1 MVPEEQQKSSVEETF
16 GPVIYSY
23 SRAQAIEDGVLVD
36 LTANFPN
43 DTRLYRWPVACTST
57 VWNLIEKASQKI
69 PGGPDPWVWDLC
81 WMSIKA
87 KTKVFSDREHLF
99 VHHRT
104 QGPYLQS
111 ELRSRRPGRTRHYHY
126 DVRRGLTRK
135 DQSYERKSTYKYNRP
150 DK

>member
-99 VHHRT
+99 VCTIGRKAHT
-104 QGPYLQS
+104 FKVNCGPGDQGEPVITIMMS
-111 ELRSRRPGRTRHYHY
+111 DE
-126 DVRRGLTRK
+126 D
-135 DQSYERKSTYKYNRP
+135 
-150 DK
+150 